1 MTGLPLNT
9 IVDVSVSWQQAN
21 VTGRNF
27 GSLLII
33 GDSGILS
40 ENETT
45 RFYTSLTELA
55 NDFNDTTPEYKCASV
70 FFSQSPQP
78 SMVYVGALQ
87 SGENA
92 LQALQRL
99 RTATNSWYCV
109 TFALSSTNAPTNT
122 QLQSIAT
129 YVEGCSPST
138 IFCYTTQDSSV
149 LSSTST
155 ADIASTLS
163 TASGYDRTFIQY
175 SSSNPYAAVSIF
187 GVFATVN
194 YSGNNTCTEAAF
206 RSEPTITPEVLQPA
220 QSQTLDSKNC
230 NYFATYASG
239 NSFVQKGV
247 CCSGKWIDSVIG
259 VDAFINAL
267 QVAGINCLQGL
278 PKVPLTPSGVSTL
291 EAYYTRVCEQF
302 VTCGLLG
309 KGRIWNG
316 QSIGAL
322 TNGSTLPEGYYI
334 YCPSVNSL
342 SQAQIQQRMAPVMTI
357 CVNLAGA
364 INSSQINVSVE
375 E

>member
-1 MTGLPLNT
+1 M
-9 IVDVSVSWQQAN
+9 
-21 VTGRNF
+21 
-27 GSLLII
+27 
-33 GDSGILS
+33 
-40 ENETT
+40 
-45 RFYTSLTELA
+45 
-55 NDFNDTTPEYKCASV
+55 
-70 FFSQSPQP
+70 
-78 SMVYVGALQ
+78 
-87 SGENA
+87 
-92 LQALQRL
+92 
-99 RTATNSWYCV
+99 
-109 TFALSSTNAPTNT
+109 LSSTN
-122 QLQSIAT
+122 
-129 YVEGCSPST
+129 
-138 IFCYTTQDSSV
+138 
-149 LSSTST
+149 T

-220 QSQTLDSKNC
+220 QSQTLNSKNC
-230 NYFATYASG
+230 NYFATYSSG